1 MEVVVHREPGA
12 LHEWGEKHT
21 WYVARKL
28 KRDYMLTCRCGAGG
42 TGIDLYGKRIT
53 SIKYALEAE
62 V

>member
-1 MEVVVHREPGA
+1 MEAIVNREPGA

-28 KRDYMLTCRCGAGG
+28 KRDYVLACRCGAEAK
-42 TGIDLYGKRIT
+42 GIDLYGKRIT
-53 SIKYALEAE
+53 STKYALEAE